1 MRLAQVINGVVV
13 NVIEAATRP
22 SWAADWPEAT
32 EAGPGWSYANG
43 VFAPVQPV
51 VPVPESV
58 SAFQAKAALMLA
70 GILPQVE
77 ATIAQADAF
86 TQLAWA
92 EALTFRRDSP
102 AIAALSA
109 ALGLTSAQVD
119 DLFRTAATISA

>member
-13 NVIEAATRP
+13 NVIEATTRP
-22 SWAADWPEAT
+22 SWAADWPDAGD
-32 EAGPGWSYANG
+32 AGPGWSYANG
-43 VFAPVQPV
+43 VFAPVQAV

-58 SAFQAKAALMLA
+58 SAFQAKAALMAA

-92 EALTFRRDSP
+92 EALQFRRDSP